1 MQAGFAGITDAI
13 AAGNLALAGQIAVT
27 SLQLVFET
35 GLSAIR
41 TLWTDWVYD
50 LAGALV
56 VIEIEA
62 RNVFS
67 RVQTLVGA
75 ALEEIGDAT
84 GSAALKA
91 AGTVTAGFGRA
102 RIAERESEL
111 RGRIGLNEDD
121 RTGEQA
127 RLVSSLDGLRQRLG
141 ELRDQAAAERAAITV
156 PEITVESATLDTAAA
171 SELATEIAAATEATA
186 DKIETT
192 TRGTF
197 SSFAARRM
205 NVDNTALMK
214 QQVVFLQRIAA
225 NTSNIQNGTF
235 GP

>member
-1 MQAGFAGITDAI
+1 MAAFGAIWIATSDSAQRSIASIADRFRQLGESVQAGFAGITDAI

-111 RGRIGLNEDD
+111 RGRIG
-121 RTGEQA
+121 EQDPA
-127 RLVSSLDGLRQRLG
+127 
-141 ELRDQAAAERAAITV
+141 
-156 PEITVESATLDTAAA
+156 
-171 SELATEIAAATEATA
+171 
-186 DKIETT
+186 
-192 TRGTF
+192 
-197 SSFAARRM
+197 
-205 NVDNTALMK
+205 
-214 QQVVFLQRIAA
+214 
-225 NTSNIQNGTF
+225 
-235 GP
+235 GPG